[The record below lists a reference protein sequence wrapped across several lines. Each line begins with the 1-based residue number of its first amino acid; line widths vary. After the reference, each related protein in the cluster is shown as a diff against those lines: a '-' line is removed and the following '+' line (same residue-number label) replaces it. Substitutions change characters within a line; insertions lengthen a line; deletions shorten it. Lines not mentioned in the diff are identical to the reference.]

1 MVDAVSGSRSPLQHQ
16 ELPLKVRGVRLQ
28 NAIFNVVAFGSAH
41 GEEAISLQLVYLP
54 PHQMQHMGTDA
65 VYLSAA
71 PFLCRIGCQCIIVF
85 MVAVHERQREGQTFQ
100 AAQCFIVPCISE
112 PYAAKV
118 PCDHDHIVLRH
129 LCLLRKV
136 FRPEPFKVS
145 VAVAR
150 CPYHILFL
158 RFG

>member
-16 ELPLKVRGVRLQ
+16 ELPPKVWIVRIK

-54 PHQMQHMGTDA
+54 PHQMQHMRTDA
-65 VYLSAA
+65 VYFTAL
-71 PFLCRIGCQCIIVF
+71 PFLCRIACQRIIVF

-118 PCDHDHIVLRH
+118 TVIPNSGQWRLY
-129 LCLLRKV
+129 RKKYY
-136 FRPEPFKVS
+136 PEIFYIALKMQ
-145 VAVAR
+145 
-150 CPYHILFL
+150 
-158 RFG
+158 

>member
-1 MVDAVSGSRSPLQHQ
+1 
-16 ELPLKVRGVRLQ
+16 
-28 NAIFNVVAFGSAH
+28 
-41 GEEAISLQLVYLP
+41 
-54 PHQMQHMGTDA
+54 MQHMRTDA
-65 VYLSAA
+65 VYFTAL
-71 PFLCRIGCQCIIVF
+71 PFLCRIACQRIIVF